1 MNFKRVAGLAAA
13 ICLGLPLVLPDASA
27 ADLTAAEAI
36 NKAGRQRMLSQRIV
50 KAYCQK
56 GLGVMPSSSE
66 KQLADAMAQFESQLA
81 ELRQYKPTPAIRE
94 SVAQLESAWKP
105 FRQSAT
111 GAASREGCETLSRK
125 GEDLLAAAHRLT
137 LELQSQSGSPVG
149 RLVNISG
156 RQRMLSQRLAKL
168 YMLMAWGYDTP
179 VVQDQMDSARNEF
192 SGALATL
199 RSAPESTGQVQDEL
213 EAVALQWEWFQNALA
228 QDSSY
233 ASYRLVVADSSES
246 ILQSM
251 ENVTRLYE
259 QLGPR

>member
-1 MNFKRVAGLAAA
+1 MILKRITGLLGA
-13 ICLGLPLVLPDASA
+13 ICLGLALTWTDAGA
-27 ADLTAAEAI
+27 ADLTMAAAI

-66 KQLADAMAQFESQLA
+66 KQLAEAVALFEAQLG
-81 ELRQYKPTPAIRE
+81 ELRRVTPTPAIKE

-105 FRQSAT
+105 FKQSAM
-111 GAASREGCETLSRK
+111 GSASREGCEALSRE

-137 LELQSQSGSPVG
+137 LELQSQSRSAVG

-168 YMLMAWGYDTP
+168 YMLMAWGFDTP

-213 EAVALQWEWFQNALA
+213 ESVALQWEWFQNALA

-259 QLGPR
+259 QLGSR